1 MITCLGILVV
11 TYLFRSKK
19 DVYEG
24 QYNQVDQEADS
35 SKEMEFENDVEKNNG
50 NNDDDNNITTT
61 HQQLISTESSSSSFK
76 SYICQQ
82 LQFDYRV
89 AGLAGLYVL
98 QKQFLYL
105 AMSNLD
111 AAVFQVTYQIKTLL
125 TAVFSVVLLKRKLT
139 SMQIIALVI
148 LTVGVGIVQLDKV
161 DENASVSYQE
171 QSRWVG
177 VLACLGASCTSGF
190 GGVYFELVLK
200 PRTDGD
206 GDKSNKGPPRP
217 EPSVWAKNVQLSTFG
232 LIIALVTAYSKDG
245 RAILTEGFFQGYTSW
260 VVAVIAFQAMGGL
273 IVAAVIKYADNILK
287 SFAAA
292 MSIVGSTIVSAHI
305 FHFQISQLFMAGCIL
320 QFVSIYLYAKKPPM
334 SGKEIIRRTSELVV
348 LQGEELQGQEKK
360 VTSLVSR
367 MSSQERVR
375 QGFVLEALR
384 RKNGFSS

>member
-1 MITCLGILVV
+1 MGILVV
-11 TYLFRSKK
+11 TYLFKQPKK

-24 QYNQVDQEADS
+24 QYNQVVQEAGS
-35 SKEMEFENDVEKNNG
+35 SKEMEFENDDVEKNNG
-50 NNDDDNNITTT
+50 NNDDDNNTTTT

-76 SYICQQ
+76 SYLCQQ

-139 SMQIIALVI
+139 QMQIIALVI

-200 PRTDGD
+200 PRPNDD
-206 GDKSNKGPPRP
+206 GDKSNKGPPGRP

-232 LIIALVTAYSKDG
+232 LIIALLTAYGKDG
-245 RAILTEGFFQGYTSW
+245 RAIVTEGFFQGYSPW

-292 MSIVGSTIVSAHI
+292 MSIVGSTVVSAHI

-320 QFVSIYLYAKKPPM
+320 QFVSIYLYAKKPPT
-334 SGKEIIRRTSELVV
+334 SGKEIIRQTSELVV

-360 VTSLVSR
+360 VNSLVSR

-384 RKNGFSS
+384 RKQGLSS

>member
-1 MITCLGILVV
+1 MGILVV
-11 TYLFRSKK
+11 TYLFKPKK

-24 QYNQVDQEADS
+24 QYQEAGS
-35 SKEMEFENDVEKNNG
+35 SKEMEFENDDVEKNNG
-50 NNDDDNNITTT
+50 NNHDDDNNNTTT
-61 HQQLISTESSSSSFK
+61 HQQLISTESSSSSSSFK
-76 SYICQQ
+76 SYLCQQ

-200 PRTDGD
+200 PRNDGD
-206 GDKSNKGPPRP
+206 DSKSNKGPPRP

-245 RAILTEGFFQGYTSW
+245 RAIVTGGFFQGYTNW
-260 VVAVIAFQAMGGL
+260 VVVVIAFQAMGGL

-287 SFAAA
+287 SFATA
-292 MSIVGSTIVSAHI
+292 MSIVGSTAVSAHI

-360 VTSLVSR
+360 VNSLVSR

-384 RKNGFSS
+384 RKQFSS